1 MRTRNTSNN
10 GIVPV
15 RATMSGGTMSG
26 VMTSPLVGSVGA
38 VGNYYKLDMEICLP
52 NQGGL
57 TQPTGSVAP
66 STINGSNPTQADI
79 GRRIKYTGQ
88 GGNSN
93 LVYKITGVSLI
104 SPIVGAATTDFEY
117 TNWPCGGGGTT
128 PKTITLKFCLNSVY
142 GNSNQVSD
150 CATVF
155 GTLYQIYGKVDGST
169 PTQNDLG
176 KTVLFNGCPAK
187 IINVQPYTGNTNSTI
202 LYLNTI
208 SPNACVGQT
217 PITPISIYGCT
228 DPQATNFNPQAEV
241 DNGSCTYSPRPT
253 PTNPTLESRKRPDI
267 RKSKRGPIDKYEHEF
282 GFDGGLSERNTR
294 ARYRKPFEG

>member
-26 VMTSPLVGSVGA
+26 VMTSTLVGSVGA
-38 VGNYYKLDMEICLP
+38 VGNYYQLDMEICLP

-57 TQPTGSVAP
+57 TQPTGSVSP

-117 TNWPCGGGGTT
+117 TNWPCGGGSTV
-128 PKTITLKFCLNSVY
+128 PKTIVAVQCPQGSGMPYAHQFY
-142 GNSNQVSD
+142 GR
-150 CATVF
+150 
-155 GTLYQIYGKVDGST
+155 
-169 PTQNDLG
+169 
-176 KTVLFNGCPAK
+176 
-187 IINVQPYTGNTNSTI
+187 IN
-202 LYLNTI
+202 
-208 SPNACVGQT
+208 GQT
-217 PITPISIYGCT
+217 PNQSHIGETVVAPFSGNVLGGANAEFKITGIFNSGSNTSNVINFNTSNNPCPYYQPISGCT
-228 DPQATNFNPQAEV
+228 DPQAINFNPQATS